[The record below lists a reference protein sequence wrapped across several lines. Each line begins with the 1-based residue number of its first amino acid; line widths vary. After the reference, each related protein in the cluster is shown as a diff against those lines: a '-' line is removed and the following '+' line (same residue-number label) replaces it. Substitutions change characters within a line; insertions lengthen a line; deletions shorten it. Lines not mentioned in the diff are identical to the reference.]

1 MEDGLIVVL
10 SGVSEID
17 SPRLPQIGPD
27 VRLSIAEV
35 DLKDHQLIIREMEVL
50 NLSQSVVQTLS
61 REIDKLSPEQLVKIC
76 RVFLQRLVL
85 GNNVGGNLD
94 ERTLSVLEAVGSVL
108 LDAAKTRTTEG
119 QLRYV

>member
-1 MEDGLIVVL
+1 
-10 SGVSEID
+10 
-17 SPRLPQIGPD
+17 
-27 VRLSIAEV
+27 
-35 DLKDHQLIIREMEVL
+35 MEVL
-50 NLSQSVVQTLS
+50 NLSQSVVQILS
-61 REIDKLSPEQLVKIC
+61 KEIDKLSTEQLVKVC

>member
-1 MEDGLIVVL
+1 
-10 SGVSEID
+10 
-17 SPRLPQIGPD
+17 
-27 VRLSIAEV
+27 
-35 DLKDHQLIIREMEVL
+35 MEVL

>member
-35 DLKDHQLIIREMEVL
+35 DLKDH
-50 NLSQSVVQTLS
+50 N
-61 REIDKLSPEQLVKIC
+61 
-76 RVFLQRLVL
+76 
-85 GNNVGGNLD
+85 
-94 ERTLSVLEAVGSVL
+94 
-108 LDAAKTRTTEG
+108 
-119 QLRYV
+119 

>member
-1 MEDGLIVVL
+1 
-10 SGVSEID
+10 
-17 SPRLPQIGPD
+17 
-27 VRLSIAEV
+27 
-35 DLKDHQLIIREMEVL
+35 MEVL
-50 NLSQSVVQTLS
+50 NLSQSVVQILS
-61 REIDKLSPEQLVKIC
+61 KEIDKLSTEQLVKVC

-94 ERTLSVLEAVGSVL
+94 ERTLSVLEAVGSVF

>member
-1 MEDGLIVVL
+1 
-10 SGVSEID
+10 
-17 SPRLPQIGPD
+17 
-27 VRLSIAEV
+27 
-35 DLKDHQLIIREMEVL
+35 MEVL
-50 NLSQSVVQTLS
+50 NLSQRVVQILS
-61 REIDKLSPEQLVKIC
+61 KEIDKLSTEQLVKVC